1 MKPRWTLLATLLV
14 LLVAAPH
21 PRAAER
27 GPSVK
32 DVMRRV
38 GAYVD
43 AYGDKASVVV
53 ATEEYTQE
61 LRSGSTNGRETRRLL
76 ADFAIVKVE
85 SLGAWWG
92 FRDVLEVD
100 AMHVRDRDD
109 RLVRLLTESA
119 GRYDEARRLSD
130 ESARFNIG
138 GIHRNFNVPTT
149 ALFFFRSEN
158 QNRFK
163 FSAKGVSRDGIWEI
177 VFRETS
183 KPTLIRTPTG
193 QSVISKGSI
202 WVNPADGTIVRTL
215 LEVDGFVSREGRR
228 TTGTGRVD
236 VQYRRVPE
244 LDMWLPEWMDE
255 EFHATRADETE
266 MITGRAWYSKYRRF
280 QTSIRI
286 K

>member
-1 MKPRWTLLATLLV
+1 MT
-14 LLVAAPH
+14 
-21 PRAAER
+21 
-27 GPSVK
+27 
-32 DVMRRV
+32 RRV

-43 AYGDKASVVV
+43 AYGEKASIVV
-53 ATEEYTQE
+53 ASEEYTQE
-61 LRSGSTNGRETRRLL
+61 LRGSGTNGRETRRLL
-76 ADFAIVKVE
+76 ADFAIVKVQ

-100 AMHVRDRDD
+100 AMQVRDRDD

-158 QNRFK
+158 HDRFK

-193 QSVISKGSI
+193 ESVISKGSI

-215 LEVDGFVSREGRR
+215 LEVDGFVNQEGRR

-255 EFHATRADETE
+255 AFHATRAGETE
-266 MITGRAWYSKYRRF
+266 TITGRAWYSKYRQF

>member
-1 MKPRWTLLATLLV
+1 MARPVLLAALLV
-14 LLVAAPH
+14 LIVAAPR
-21 PRAAER
+21 PRADAR
-27 GPSVK
+27 APSVK

-43 AYGDKASVVV
+43 AYGEKASIVV

-61 LRSGSTNGRETRRLL
+61 LRATNGRETRRLL

-100 AMHVRDRDD
+100 AMQVRDRDD

-138 GIHRNFNVPTT
+138 GIQRNFNVPTT

-158 QNRFK
+158 HDRFK
-163 FSAKGVSRDGIWEI
+163 FTAKGVLRDGIWEI
-177 VFRETS
+177 AFRETS
-183 KPTLIRTPTG
+183 RPTLIRTPSG
-193 QSVISKGSI
+193 ESVISKGSI
-202 WVNPADGTIVRTL
+202 WVNPADGTVVRTL

-244 LDMWLPEWMDE
+244 LDMWLPEWMNE
-255 EFHATRADETE
+255 EFNATRAGETE
-266 MITGRAWYSKYRRF
+266 TITGRAWYSRYRQF

>member
-1 MKPRWTLLATLLV
+1 MLPAFLIALLLT
-14 LLVAAPH
+14 AAAG
-21 PRAAER
+21 PRASDDQR
-27 GPSVK
+27 TPSIK

-43 AYGDKASVVV
+43 GYGAKASVVV

-61 LRSGSTNGRETRRLL
+61 LRGSSGNGPDRRRLL
-76 ADFAIVKVE
+76 ADFAIVKVD
-85 SLGAWWG
+85 SLNAWWG

-100 AMHVRDRDD
+100 AMQVRDRDD
-109 RLVRLLTESA
+109 RLVRLLTETA

-158 QNRFK
+158 HDRFK
-163 FSAKGVSRDGIWEI
+163 FSAKGVSPDGIWEI
-177 VFRETS
+177 TFRETS
-183 KPTLIRTPTG
+183 RPTLIRTPTG
-193 QSVISKGSI
+193 DSVISKGSI
-202 WVNPADGTIVRTL
+202 WVNAADGTVVRTL
-215 LEVDGFVSREGRR
+215 LEVDGFVNQSGRR
-228 TTGTGRVD
+228 STGTGRVD

-244 LDMWLPEWMDE
+244 LDMWLPEWMNE
-255 EFHATRADETE
+255 EFNATRGGETE
-266 MITGRAWYSKYRRF
+266 AITGRAWYSKYRQF
-280 QTSIRI
+280 TTSIRI

>member
-1 MKPRWTLLATLLV
+1 MPRSVFLAALLV
-14 LLVAAPH
+14 LIVVAPP
-21 PRAAER
+21 PRADA
-27 GPSVK
+27 GAPSVK

-43 AYGDKASVVV
+43 ANGEKASIVV

-61 LRSGSTNGRETRRLL
+61 LRGSGTNGLETRRLL
-76 ADFAIVKVE
+76 ADFAIVKVQ

-100 AMHVRDRDD
+100 AMQVRDRDD

-138 GIHRNFNVPTT
+138 GIQRNFNVPTT
-149 ALFFFRSEN
+149 ALFFFRSEHHD
-158 QNRFK
+158 RFK

-193 QSVISKGSI
+193 DSVISKGSI
-202 WVNPADGTIVRTL
+202 WVNPANGTIVRTL
-215 LEVDGFVSREGRR
+215 LEVDGFVNQEGRR

-244 LDMWLPEWMDE
+244 LDKWLPEWMDE
-255 EFHATRADETE
+255 AFHATRDGETE
-266 MITGRAWYSKYRRF
+266 TITGRAWHTKYRQF